1 VLKGKY
7 IDATQDQQDIIDNI
21 KEVNEKELYVM
32 KVDQLETA
40 RPNIYDEAP
49 VKNY

>member
-1 VLKGKY
+1 MKGKY

-32 KVDQLETA
+32 KVDQLATA
-40 RPNIYDEAP
+40 RPTIYDEAP